1 MFKSPQTLTMCLNMS
16 YAFVGIFRSHF
27 LFFPRELCLL
37 FFFFGFPDKMNE
49 GSWQGMYGIA
59 L

>member
-16 YAFVGIFRSHF
+16 YAFVGISCSI
-27 LFFPRELCLL
+27 FFFQGNYACF